1 MTIEEHYKTL
11 APKLTNW
18 LVATGSPY
26 AEACDL
32 VQNTF
37 LKVWKMKDDLR
48 DDDAA
53 VSGLVFTIARNL
65 RKNLARDNSR
75 LAFVEEIRDEDA
87 GSVKPAELP
96 SETAEQRADL
106 RGKLTAAFAK
116 LPPMLRDAYTLFQ
129 IGGLSIREIAAQS
142 GITENLVKV
151 RIFRAKEKLR
161 AILSEMGVTL

>member
-1 MTIEEHYKTL
+1 MTIEEHYKAL

-18 LVATGSPY
+18 LVSSGSSY

-37 LKVWKMKDDLR
+37 LKLWKMKDDLQ
-48 DDDAA
+48 DNDAA

-75 LAFVEEIRDEDA
+75 LTFVEEIKDEDA
-87 GSVKPAELP
+87 GSVAAASLP
-96 SETAEQRADL
+96 SDSDYL
-106 RGKLTAAFAK
+106 RKRLTEAFAQ
-116 LPPMLRDAYTLFQ
+116 LPPMLREAYTMFQ
-129 IGGLSIREIAAQS
+129 VGEMSIRDIANQL
-142 GITENLVKV
+142 GISESLVKV

-161 AILSEMGVTL
+161 PLLADLVTS